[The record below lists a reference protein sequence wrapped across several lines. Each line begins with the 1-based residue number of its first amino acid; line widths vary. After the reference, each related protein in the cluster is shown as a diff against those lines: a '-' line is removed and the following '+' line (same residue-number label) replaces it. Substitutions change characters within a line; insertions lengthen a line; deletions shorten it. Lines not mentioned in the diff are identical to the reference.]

1 MCALLIAAVLAAVP
15 VDVATGSPV
24 SEISSV
30 DSEQPVVPFRT
41 GRELSQAAGDSLRR
55 WARPEDHELELAAK
69 ELLVIFRELQAD
81 TELALSLREPLQGKV
96 RGRLDELARRLRVQA
111 AVRRRLARE
120 NPGNAV
126 EAVGN
131 AQPLA
136 QFGAGMGA
144 GMAMQPGMGGNAWG
158 RGGGGLLG
166 QDRNDDNGEQL
177 VDLIQTTIRPGSWD
191 RNGGP
196 GTIYYWRNQRA
207 IVVRQMGDVHDD
219 IGNLLQQMN
228 RLGR

>member
-1 MCALLIAAVLAAVP
+1 MCELLIVAILTAVP
-15 VDVATGSPV
+15 VDAATDSAVPDT
-24 SEISSV
+24 SSIEL
-30 DSEQPVVPFRT
+30 EQPVIPFRT
-41 GRELSQAAGDSLRR
+41 GRELSRAAGNCLRH

-81 TELALSLREPLQGKV
+81 TELPHSLREPLQGKV
-96 RGRLDELARRLRVQA
+96 RGRLDELARRLRIQA

-126 EAVGN
+126 QAVDDV
-131 AQPLA
+131 QPLA
-136 QFGAGMGA
+136 QFGIGMGG
-144 GMAMQPGMGGNAWG
+144 GMAIQPGMDGNAWG
-158 RGGGGLLG
+158 QGRGLLG

-177 VDLIQTTIRPGSWD
+177 IDLIQTTIRPGSWE

-219 IGNLLQQMN
+219 IGDLLQQMN
-228 RLGR
+228 RLGLP